1 MNHFEEENVWN
12 DDATPD
18 AGQSVSVL
26 FNPDDDPYASE
37 FTGADM
43 DEVDF
48 RTESNIYNELTD
60 TMRSVHI
67 GKEELEETAE
77 RTDSGGE
84 PEPAQEPA
92 EDAID
97 ETQQALQIEQA
108 KQKNKQLLSSLVA
121 GEEENSTWAQSIL
134 SDTPNADERLFTAGN
149 EGPLDGVLDFNAPK
163 SPPKISDDQP
173 RPEPVTSPNK
183 KTRVFRPRRA
193 RRKSADTA
201 NAADPLSTKTE
212 ESQTESVGSRKENL
226 IAAVD
231 KPLFDIK
238 RGASPVKPSLKTP
251 ATPEPADH
259 FEIIVGD
266 PIKVGELTKAHI
278 VYSITTKT
286 KSSLLKSE
294 TTTVTRRY
302 RDFLWLYNQLM
313 NNHPGYII
321 PPPPE
326 KQAYGRF
333 DEKFIENRRLAL
345 EKMLNK
351 IARVSVFQKDYDF
364 IVFLQSERFA
374 AESKEREFIYY
385 HGGSSGDDQSISA
398 GDDGANDFSAS
409 SIINTAT
416 GGSNGGFLSSL
427 ISISTPKY
435 VENDQFIIEKQNY
448 IESLDQQLRSLSRTL
463 DMIVEKR
470 EDVITSMNELILIIQ
485 ELADLE
491 INAELSEL
499 FANYEELQSK
509 VKELLERTN
518 LQQIL
523 TLGTTIDEYIRTI
536 GSIRNCFEM
545 RFKLCTNIVNL
556 QSQHS
561 KKQKNLIKF
570 KSKNHNQFDKIKK
583 YEDELANMEN
593 TIARQEEF
601 KTEFNKNFK
610 RELDKFEFEK
620 VEEFRST
627 IEIYWEGLI
636 ESQKELIELWE
647 SFYDKCNFQDE

>member
-12 DDATPD
+12 DDATPG
-18 AGQSVSVL
+18 AGHSVSVL
-26 FNPDDDPYASE
+26 FSPDDNPYASE
-37 FTGADM
+37 LTGADM

-67 GKEELEETAE
+67 GKEELEETAQ
-77 RTDSGGE
+77 RTESGDE
-84 PEPAQEPA
+84 PQPAQGPI

-97 ETQQALQIEQA
+97 ETEQA

-134 SDTPNADERLFTAGN
+134 SDTPNANERLFTAGN
-149 EGPLDGVLDFNAPK
+149 EGPLDGVLDFDAPQ

-201 NAADPLSTKTE
+201 NACDPLSTRTE
-212 ESQTESVGSRKENL
+212 ESQTESVESRKENL

-238 RGASPVKPSLKTP
+238 RGASPVKPSIKTP

-266 PIKVGELTKAHI
+266 PIKVGELTNAHI

-374 AESKEREFIYY
+374 AESKEREFLYY

-398 GDDGANDFSAS
+398 GEDGANDFSAS

-491 INAELSEL
+491 VNAELSEL

-601 KTEFNKNFK
+601 KAEFNKNFK

-620 VEEFRST
+620 VDEFRST

>member
-12 DDATPD
+12 DDATPG
-18 AGQSVSVL
+18 AGHSVSVL
-26 FNPDDDPYASE
+26 FSPDDNPYASE
-37 FTGADM
+37 LTGADM

-67 GKEELEETAE
+67 GKEELEETAQ
-77 RTDSGGE
+77 RTESGDE
-84 PEPAQEPA
+84 PQPVQGPI

-97 ETQQALQIEQA
+97 ETEQA

-121 GEEENSTWAQSIL
+121 GDEENSTWAQSIL
-134 SDTPNADERLFTAGN
+134 SDTPNANERLFTAGN
-149 EGPLDGVLDFNAPK
+149 EGPLDGVLDFDAPQ

-201 NAADPLSTKTE
+201 NACDPLSTRTE
-212 ESQTESVGSRKENL
+212 ESQTESVESRKENL

-238 RGASPVKPSLKTP
+238 RGASPVKPSIKTP

-266 PIKVGELTKAHI
+266 PIKVGELTNAHI

-374 AESKEREFIYY
+374 AESKEREFLYY

-398 GDDGANDFSAS
+398 GEDGANDFSAS

-491 INAELSEL
+491 VNAELSEL

-601 KTEFNKNFK
+601 KAEFNKNFK

-620 VEEFRST
+620 VDEFRST

>member
-12 DDATPD
+12 DDAAPG
-18 AGQSVSVL
+18 AGQGVSVL
-26 FNPDDDPYASE
+26 FNPDDNPYASE
-37 FTGADM
+37 FGGADM

-48 RTESNIYNELTD
+48 RTESNIYSELTD

-67 GKEELEETAE
+67 GNEEPGETAE
-77 RTDSGGE
+77 RADDGDE
-84 PEPAQEPA
+84 PEPAQERA

-97 ETQQALQIEQA
+97 ETQQAQQIEQA

-121 GEEENSTWAQSIL
+121 GEEENSSWAQSIL

-149 EGPLDGVLDFNAPK
+149 GGPLDAVLDFSAPK

-201 NAADPLSTKTE
+201 NAADPLSTRTE
-212 ESQTESVGSRKENL
+212 ESQAESVESRKKNL
-226 IAAVD
+226 IAAAD

-238 RGASPVKPSLKTP
+238 KDASPVNPSLRTP
-251 ATPEPADH
+251 ATPEPAEH

-266 PIKVGELTKAHI
+266 PVKVGELTNAHI

-351 IARVSVFQKDYDF
+351 IARVPVFQKDYDF

-385 HGGSSGDDQSISA
+385 HGGSGGDEQSIGG
-398 GDDGANDFSAS
+398 GDDGANDYSAS

-448 IESLDQQLRSLSRTL
+448 VESLDQQLRSLSRTL
-463 DMIVEKR
+463 DLIVEKR
-470 EDVITSMNELILIIQ
+470 EDVITSMDELVLIIQ

-545 RFKLCTNIVNL
+545 RFKLCTSIVNL

-570 KSKNHNQFDKIKK
+570 KSRNHNQLDKIRK
-583 YEDELANMEN
+583 YEDELTNMEN

-601 KTEFNKNFK
+601 KTEFNRNFK

-620 VEEFRST
+620 VDEFRST

>member
-12 DDATPD
+12 DDATPG
-18 AGQSVSVL
+18 AGHSVSVL
-26 FNPDDDPYASE
+26 FSPDDNPYASE
-37 FTGADM
+37 LTGADM

-67 GKEELEETAE
+67 GKEELEETAQ
-77 RTDSGGE
+77 RTESGDE
-84 PEPAQEPA
+84 PQPAQGPI

-97 ETQQALQIEQA
+97 ETEQA

-134 SDTPNADERLFTAGN
+134 SDTPNANERLFTAGN
-149 EGPLDGVLDFNAPK
+149 EGPLDGVLDFDAPQ

-201 NAADPLSTKTE
+201 NACDPLSTRTE
-212 ESQTESVGSRKENL
+212 ESQTESVESRKENL

-238 RGASPVKPSLKTP
+238 RGASPVKPSIKTP

-266 PIKVGELTKAHI
+266 PIKVGELTNAHI

-374 AESKEREFIYY
+374 AESKEREFLYY

-491 INAELSEL
+491 VNAELSEL

-601 KTEFNKNFK
+601 KAEFNKNFK

-620 VEEFRST
+620 VDEFRST

>member
-1 MNHFEEENVWN
+1 
-12 DDATPD
+12 
-18 AGQSVSVL
+18 
-26 FNPDDDPYASE
+26 
-37 FTGADM
+37 
-43 DEVDF
+43 
-48 RTESNIYNELTD
+48 
-60 TMRSVHI
+60 
-67 GKEELEETAE
+67 
-77 RTDSGGE
+77 
-84 PEPAQEPA
+84 
-92 EDAID
+92 
-97 ETQQALQIEQA
+97 
-108 KQKNKQLLSSLVA
+108 
-121 GEEENSTWAQSIL
+121 
-134 SDTPNADERLFTAGN
+134 
-149 EGPLDGVLDFNAPK
+149 
-163 SPPKISDDQP
+163 
-173 RPEPVTSPNK
+173 
-183 KTRVFRPRRA
+183 
-193 RRKSADTA
+193 
-201 NAADPLSTKTE
+201 
-212 ESQTESVGSRKENL
+212 
-226 IAAVD
+226 
-231 KPLFDIK
+231 
-238 RGASPVKPSLKTP
+238 
-251 ATPEPADH
+251 

-266 PIKVGELTKAHI
+266 PIKVGELTNAHI

-374 AESKEREFIYY
+374 AESKEREFLYY
-385 HGGSSGDDQSISA
+385 HGGSSGDDH
-398 GDDGANDFSAS
+398 
-409 SIINTAT
+409 
-416 GGSNGGFLSSL
+416 
-427 ISISTPKY
+427 ISTPKY

-491 INAELSEL
+491 VNAELSEL

-601 KTEFNKNFK
+601 KAEFNKNFK

-620 VEEFRST
+620 VDEFRST